1 MIWNRRRSRRG
12 RKCFLLKS
20 PLWLRVVIAGWLSF
34 SAVFGFYLTNSA
46 FLQHPDTVSYRG
58 HVKLKLPDT
67 SAFQQSEKPQSGIA
81 TRRNLII
88 IAHGRS
94 GSSLTGDIFNH
105 HPDVFYLY
113 EPLQTVERTRK
124 NFKLDYNS
132 LVQKFLTNILH
143 CDFSEPIFLAD
154 IDRYYRRPLHPRIS
168 QAIASPPLCP
178 YNMSDPRWD
187 FKLCPKMTRE
197 TLGNAC
203 KNEYK
208 LTVIKILMKRLV
220 DKSLEKT
227 LSACDSQDINCKIV
241 LLIRDPRAVIPSSLS
256 VNFYKEEGGTAK
268 LGTRMFSYKLCKE
281 TEESLHFLKNLP
293 AWIRRQVQV
302 LRYEDLAMN
311 PLEEMRHLY
320 KFAGLSVLKRI
331 TTWLNESTHP
341 TKGRSN
347 MKIKG
352 SPAAFTVDD
361 AQAAINRWRWKVH
374 PYEIS
379 IIEHYC
385 KHVMQLTGYRPVDT
399 SHELQANISIP
410 LVNDD
415 YEAKNW

>member
-1 MIWNRRRSRRG
+1 MIWKRRRG
-12 RKCFLLKS
+12 KKCFLWRL

-34 SAVFGFYLTNSA
+34 TAVFGFYLTNSA
-46 FLQHPDTVSYRG
+46 PRLQQDTVSYRR
-58 HVKLKLPDT
+58 HVKLELPDT
-67 SAFQQSEKPQSGIA
+67 STFQHSEKRQSGTA
-81 TRRNLII
+81 ARRNLII

-105 HPDVFYLY
+105 HPDVFYMY

-124 NFKLDYNS
+124 NFNLDYNS
-132 LVQKFLTNILH
+132 LVQKFLTNVLH

-154 IDRYYRRPLHPRIS
+154 IESYYRRPLHPRIS

-178 YNMSDPRWD
+178 YNMSDARWD
-187 FKLCPKMTRE
+187 FKLCPKMTSE

-203 KNEYK
+203 KNDYK
-208 LTVIKILMKRLV
+208 LTVIKILMKRIV
-220 DKSLEKT
+220 DNSLEKT
-227 LSACDSQDINCKIV
+227 LSACDSQDIKCKIV

-256 VNFYKEEGGTAK
+256 VNFYKEQGGTAK

-281 TEESLHFLKNLP
+281 TEESLHFVKNLP
-293 AWIRRQVQV
+293 AWMRSQVQV
-302 LRYEDLAMN
+302 LRYEDLASN
-311 PLEEMRHLY
+311 PLEEMRRLY
-320 KFAGLSVLKRI
+320 KFAGLSVLERV

-341 TKGRSN
+341 TKSRSN
-347 MKIKG
+347 MKIQG
-352 SPAAFTVDD
+352 SQAAFTVDD

-385 KHVMQLTGYRPVDT
+385 KHVMQLMGYRPVDT

>member
-1 MIWNRRRSRRG
+1 MIWRKRRRG
-12 RKCFLLKS
+12 KNCFLWRL
-20 PLWLRVVIAGWLSF
+20 PLWLRVVVAGWLSF
-34 SAVFGFYLTNSA
+34 TAVFGFYLTNSA
-46 FLQHPDTVSYRG
+46 SLQHSDTVSHRR

-67 SAFQQSEKPQSGIA
+67 STFQQSEKRQSRTVA
-81 TRRNLII
+81 RRNLII

-105 HPDVFYLY
+105 HPDVFYMY

-124 NFKLDYNS
+124 NFNLDYNS
-132 LVQKFLTNILH
+132 LVQKFLTNVLH

-154 IDRYYRRPLHPRIS
+154 IESYYRRPLHPRIS

-178 YNMSDPRWD
+178 YNMSDARWD
-187 FKLCPKMTRE
+187 FKLCSKMTSE

-203 KNEYK
+203 KNDYK
-208 LTVIKILMKRLV
+208 LTVIKILMKRIV
-220 DKSLEKT
+220 DNSLEKT

-256 VNFYKEEGGTAK
+256 VNFYKEQGGTAK

-281 TEESLHFLKNLP
+281 SEESLHFVKNLP
-293 AWIRRQVQV
+293 AWMRSQVQV
-302 LRYEDLAMN
+302 LRYEDLASN
-311 PLEEMRHLY
+311 PLEEMRRLY
-320 KFAGLSVLKRI
+320 KFAGLSVLERV

-341 TKGRSN
+341 TKSRSN
-347 MKIKG
+347 MKIQG
-352 SPAAFTVDD
+352 SQAAFTVDD
-361 AQAAINRWRWKVH
+361 AQTAINRWRWKVH
-374 PYEIS
+374 PYEIT

-385 KHVMQLTGYRPVDT
+385 KHVMQLMGYRPVDT

>member
-1 MIWNRRRSRRG
+1 MICNRRRRG
-12 RKCFLLKS
+12 RKCFLSKF
-20 PLWLRVVIAGWLSF
+20 PLWLRVVIAGWLSC
-34 SAVFGFYLTNSA
+34 SAIFGFYLTNSA
-46 FLQHPDTVSYRG
+46 LLQHPDILGYREDAT
-58 HVKLKLPDT
+58 LKLPDP

-81 TRRNLII
+81 IRRNLII

-94 GSSLTGDIFNH
+94 GSSLTGDIFNQ
-105 HPDVFYLY
+105 HPDVFYMY
-113 EPLQTVERTRK
+113 EPLQTAERTRK

-154 IDRYYRRPLHPRIS
+154 IDNYYRRTLHPRIS

-178 YNMSDPRWD
+178 YNMSDARWD
-187 FKLCPKMTRE
+187 FKLCPKMTKE

-203 KNEYK
+203 KNDYK
-208 LTVIKILMKRLV
+208 LTVIKILMKRMV
-220 DKSLEKT
+220 DKSLGKT
-227 LSACDSQDINCKIV
+227 FSACDSQDINCKIV

-256 VNFYKEEGGTAK
+256 VNFYKEEGGAAK
-268 LGTRMFSYKLCKE
+268 LGTRMFSYRLCKE

-293 AWIRRQVQV
+293 DLMRRQVQV
-302 LRYEDLAMN
+302 LRYEDLARN
-311 PLEEMRHLY
+311 PLAEMRRLY

-341 TKGRSN
+341 TKNRSN

-385 KHVMQLTGYRPVDT
+385 KHVMQLMGYRPVDT

-410 LVNDD
+410 LVIDD

>member
-1 MIWNRRRSRRG
+1 MKFESNAMIRG
-12 RKCFLLKS
+12 RRCFLWKL

-34 SAVFGFYLTNSA
+34 TAVFGFYLTNSA
-46 FLQHPDTVSYRG
+46 SLQHPDTVSYRG
-58 HVKLKLPDT
+58 HVKLKFPIT
-67 SAFQQSEKPQSGIA
+67 SAFQQSEKHQPATA

-105 HPDVFYLY
+105 HPDVFYMY

-124 NFKLDYNS
+124 YFKLDYNS

-143 CDFSEPIFLAD
+143 CDFREPIFLAD
-154 IDRYYRRPLHPRIS
+154 IESYYRRPLHPRIS

-178 YNMSDPRWD
+178 YHMTDPRWD
-187 FKLCPKMTRE
+187 FRLCPKMTRE

-203 KNEYK
+203 KTYYK
-208 LTVIKILMKRLV
+208 LTVIKILMKRMV

-281 TEESLHFLKNLP
+281 TEDSLHFVKKLP
-293 AWIRRQVQV
+293 AWMRRQVQV
-302 LRYEDLAMN
+302 LRYEDLARD
-311 PLEEMRHLY
+311 PLLEMRRLY

-331 TTWLNESTHP
+331 ATWLNESTHP
-341 TKGRSN
+341 TKSRSN
-347 MKIKG
+347 MEIKE

-374 PYEIS
+374 PYEIA

-385 KHVMQLTGYRPVDT
+385 KHVMQLMGYRPVDT